1 MKRSDVAVVAV
12 VTVVFGLGL
21 AVLAVPA
28 AGQAP
33 SRIFEQTPQQQATAV
48 TENPCA
54 GYCDANRTYPALY
67 FKTRPLRIPPSY
79 CRSAAKEA
87 VVALGLANA
96 RHDAFGSGGTRGT
109 ARAFITCVTLPD
121 SGPCNGDGASVLIA
135 VASNQDASEATSL
148 LQQLDDK
155 IGDPI
160 LFDCNG

>member
-1 MKRSDVAVVAV
+1 MKSNSVAVVAV
-12 VTVVFGLGL
+12 VCSIGLMTIL
-21 AVLAVPA
+21 AGPA

-33 SRIFEQTPQQQATAV
+33 VRVFEQTPRPFT
-48 TENPCA
+48 TESQCP
-54 GYCDANRTYPALY
+54 GYCDSIRTHPALY
-67 FKTRPLRIPPSY
+67 FRTRPLRIPPSY

-96 RHDAFGSGGTRGT
+96 QHDAFGSGGTRGT
-109 ARAFITCVTLPD
+109 ARAFITCVILPD

-135 VASNQDASEATSL
+135 VASNKDAAEATSL

-155 IGDPI
+155 IGNPI